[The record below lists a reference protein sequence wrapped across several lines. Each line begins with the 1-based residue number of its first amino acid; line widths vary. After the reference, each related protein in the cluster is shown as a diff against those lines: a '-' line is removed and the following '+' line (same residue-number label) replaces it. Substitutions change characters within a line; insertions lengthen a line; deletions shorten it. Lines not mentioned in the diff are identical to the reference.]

1 MKEWPDFND
10 TGDLPLGIYQATLAE
25 VIKNDQE

>member
-10 TGDLPLGIYQATLAE
+10 TGDLPPAIYQATLAE